1 MTPFLGEVFGT
12 MILIIFGGGV
22 VAGVVLKHSKAEA
35 SGWIVVT
42 FGWAMGVAMAIYAVG
57 QFSGA
62 HINPAVTISL
72 AVIGEFPWSR
82 VPGYVLA
89 QILGA
94 FIGAVVV
101 WLHYYPHWE
110 KTESQA
116 AKLAVFST
124 DPAIIH
130 TPSNLMSEI
139 IGTFVLVLGVLAIGA
154 NEFTQGLN
162 PLIIG
167 LLILAIGLSL
177 GGTTGYAIN
186 PARDLGPRLAHHL
199 LPVAGKGGSNW
210 KYAWVP
216 IVGPLIGGV
225 AGGLFYR
232 YVFIEGSPLALAIAL
247 VVVLTCLIIE
257 FVFAKRW
264 TRLHP
269 SSPRISAIGTP
280 STSDASGRD

>member
-1 MTPFLGEVFGT
+1 MSPFLGEVFGT

-35 SGWIVVT
+35 SGWIVIT
-42 FGWAMGVAMAIYAVG
+42 FGWGLGVAMAIYAVG
-57 QFSGA
+57 KISGA
-62 HINPAVTISL
+62 HINPAITVGL
-72 AVIGEFPWSR
+72 AVIGEFPWAK
-82 VPGYVLA
+82 VPIY
-89 QILGA
+89 ILGQMIGA

-110 KTESQA
+110 ATENRS
-116 AKLAVFST
+116 AKLAVFCT
-124 DPAIIH
+124 DPAIPH

-139 IGTFVLVLGVLAIGA
+139 IGTFVLVLAVLAIGA

-167 LLILAIGLSL
+167 LLVLAIGLSL

-186 PARDLGPRLAHHL
+186 PARDLGPRLAHFL

-210 KYAWVP
+210 KYAWIP
-216 IVGPLIGGV
+216 IVGPLIGGA

-232 YVFIEGSPLALAIAL
+232 HVFIDGNTLAMAIAL
-247 VVVLTCLIIE
+247 TVIVACLSVD
-257 FVFAKRW
+257 FFAARRWSAKR
-264 TRLHP
+264 
-269 SSPRISAIGTP
+269 
-280 STSDASGRD
+280 DASSTKLD

>member
-1 MTPFLGEVFGT
+1 MTPLLGEILGT

-35 SGWIVVT
+35 SGWIVIT
-42 FGWAMGVAMAIYAVG
+42 FGWGMGVTMAIYAVG

-62 HINPAVTISL
+62 HINPAVTIAL
-72 AVIGEFPWSR
+72 AINGEFPWSR

-89 QILGA
+89 QLLGA

-110 KTESQA
+110 KTENQA

-124 DPAIIH
+124 DPAISH
-130 TPSNLMSEI
+130 TPSNLMSEV
-139 IGTFVLVLGVLAIGA
+139 IGTFVLVLSVLSIGA
-154 NEFTQGLN
+154 NDFTEGLN

-186 PARDLGPRLAHHL
+186 PARDLGPRLAHWI
-199 LPVAGKGGSNW
+199 LPIAGKGGSNW

-216 IVGPLIGGV
+216 VVGPLIGGA

-232 YVFIEGSPLALAIAL
+232 YVFIEGSSLALAIAL
-247 VVVLTCLIIE
+247 SMILACPVIVSLFTQRRKKQHLLAE
-257 FVFAKRW
+257 MPA
-264 TRLHP
+264 TGALG
-269 SSPRISAIGTP
+269 AA
-280 STSDASGRD
+280 DAHHQG

>member
-1 MTPFLGEVFGT
+1 MTPLLGEVLGT

-35 SGWIVVT
+35 SGWIVIT
-42 FGWAMGVAMAIYAVG
+42 FGWGMGVAMAIYAVG

-62 HINPAVTISL
+62 HINPAVTIAL
-72 AVIGEFPWSR
+72 AINGDFPWSR

-89 QILGA
+89 QLLGA

-110 KTESQA
+110 KTDNQD

-124 DPAIIH
+124 DPAITH
-130 TPSNLMSEI
+130 TPSNLMSEV
-139 IGTFVLVLGVLAIGA
+139 IGTFVLVLSVLAIGA
-154 NEFTQGLN
+154 NDFTEGLN

-186 PARDLGPRLAHHL
+186 PARDLGPRLAHWI
-199 LPVAGKGGSNW
+199 LPIAGKGGSNW

-216 IVGPLIGGV
+216 VVGPLIGGA

-232 YVFIEGSPLALAIAL
+232 YVFIEGSSLALAIAL
-247 VVVLTCLIIE
+247 SVVLACPVIVSL
-257 FVFAKRW
+257 FAQRRKK
-264 TRLHP
+264 LHSLP
-269 SSPRISAIGTP
+269 EMPATGAIGAA
-280 STSDASGRD
+280 DVHHQG